1 MRILHRFKEL
11 PFADL
16 SFFLLFSYLFYALF
30 RFIEPVPTSLFYPGF
45 GFQFGVGFFSQL
57 YQRKFGRIL
66 TAICCLTLV
75 RLPFLSGIPVSN
87 SMQIYGVLFGSILG
101 IWMREFALIILGR
114 NEVPLPKQS
123 DQILVDWMIRNPT
136 KKSIRPIWQETS
148 FGFLFFLLFLILLS
162 FFGTQGF
169 GFFKGLYFQEYLY
182 LPGLSSREAFGFS
195 ARLLLNIALV
205 FLYFFS
211 EERSMPTPSK
221 ESLIEHLQFG
231 VFLGF
236 FIQILFLSAQS
247 VWDLRFFSGNTF
259 DSLKVG
265 RAMGLFLDSG
275 SSSWIL
281 PTLGAL
287 IGIHF
292 LKTWKKTKER
302 ALLVF
307 TGFLFLLITLL
318 GQKQGKAFWVIWI
331 LFLFVSGILFFTY
344 RLEGKIKWIVRFL
357 LYLFLPLILYA
368 ICFGL
373 SKIDSDLSL
382 ILLTKKIQNAIQMF
396 FQTDFY
402 TTLREFDQNRA
413 ELLKITWEGIV
424 SSPWLGNGVSS
435 FPISLLDATRA
446 GTKQT
451 EFFVDYPP
459 NLYLTILHDVGIF
472 GSLLVICFVGL
483 FVWERASWIRL
494 SLLILPFAF
503 GLQIQH
509 GDGAFVA
516 IFLLFFANKGEIFYS
531 QSFETIR
538 KKIWF
543 PTTLLVLSVG
553 LSLNFLFFSLNRLL
567 DEGSGPEF
575 RFQKLKTY
583 QSGATIPAT
592 PQNPFFEYHGKV
604 WEWKLSE
611 RSTGREGSFQLL
623 TTQKSDLVEVLF
635 FNLQR
640 IQLKQELLTETNQG
654 YIYRGSAPR
663 GTAFIRI
670 RSYSK
675 LEFRLN
681 RSHLDAQN
689 QFQF

>member
-1 MRILHRFKEL
+1 
-11 PFADL
+11 
-16 SFFLLFSYLFYALF
+16 
-30 RFIEPVPTSLFYPGF
+30 
-45 GFQFGVGFFSQL
+45 
-57 YQRKFGRIL
+57 
-66 TAICCLTLV
+66 
-75 RLPFLSGIPVSN
+75 
-87 SMQIYGVLFGSILG
+87 MQIYGVLFGSILG
-101 IWMREFALIILGR
+101 IWTREIGLVLFGR

-148 FGFLFFLLFLILLS
+148 FGFLFFLLFLLLLS
-162 FFGTQGF
+162 FFATQGF
-169 GFFKGLYFQEYLY
+169 GLFKGLYFQEYLY

-195 ARLLLNIALV
+195 ARLVLNIALV
-205 FLYFFS
+205 FLYFFA

-231 VFLGF
+231 VLLGF
-236 FIQILFLSAQS
+236 FIQVLFLISQS
-247 VWDLRFFSGNTF
+247 VWDLRFFSNHSF
-259 DSLKVG
+259 DSLKLG

-287 IGIHF
+287 ICTYF

-307 TGFLFLLITLL
+307 TGFLILLITLL
-318 GQKQGKAFWVIWI
+318 GQKQGKAFWMIWI

-344 RLEGKIKWIVRFL
+344 RLQGKIKWIVRGL
-357 LYLFLPLILYA
+357 LYLFLPLILYG

-373 SKIDSDLSL
+373 SKLEGDLSL
-382 ILLTKKIQNAIQMF
+382 IILAKKIHILVQMF
-396 FQTDFY
+396 FKNDLY
-402 TTLREFDQNRA
+402 TTLREFDRNRA
-413 ELLKITWEGIV
+413 ELLKITWEGII

-435 FPISLLDATRA
+435 FPISLLDNTRV

-459 NLYLTILHDVGIF
+459 NLFLAILHDLGIL
-472 GSLLVICFVGL
+472 GSLLVSFFIGL
-483 FVWERASWIRL
+483 FVWERASWMRL
-494 SLLILPFAF
+494 PLLILPFMF

-516 IFLLFFANKGEIFYS
+516 IYLLFFANKGDVFYS

-543 PTTLLVLSVG
+543 PTTMLVLSLG
-553 LSLNFLFFSLNRLL
+553 LGLNYLFFSLNRVL

-592 PQNPFFEYHGKV
+592 PQNPFFEYHGKI

-611 RSTGREGSFQLL
+611 RSAGREGSFQIL
-623 TTQKSDLVEVLF
+623 TNQKSDLVEVLF
-635 FNLQR
+635 LNIER
-640 IQLKQELLTETNQG
+640 VQLKQELLTETNQG

-675 LEFRLN
+675 LEFRLS
-681 RSHLDAQN
+681 RFHLDGQN
-689 QFQF
+689 QFQLL